1 MHHAAMTLTIEVQ
14 QNLTNASLSL
24 SWCTHHY
31 AITLSN
37 FYNNDSFYLDDNIRD
52 GADDQPQDE
61 TRDNR
66 SLVDNNTAQNL
77 STDDIEAM
85 KR

>member
-1 MHHAAMTLTIEVQ
+1 MLIDHCNIDPHSSSMINHTD
-14 QNLTNASLSL
+14 
-24 SWCTHHY
+24 
-31 AITLSN
+31 
-37 FYNNDSFYLDDNIRD
+37 DSTRD
-52 GADDQPQDE
+52 GADGQTQDE

-77 STDDIEAM
+77 SSEDIEAM

>member
-1 MHHAAMTLTIEVQ
+1 MTH
-14 QNLTNASLSL
+14 
-24 SWCTHHY
+24 CPD
-31 AITLSN
+31 
-37 FYNNDSFYLDDNIRD
+37 DSMQD
-52 GADDQPQDE
+52 GADGQVRDE

-77 STDDIEAM
+77 SSDDIEAM

>member
-1 MHHAAMTLTIEVQ
+1 V
-14 QNLTNASLSL
+14 
-24 SWCTHHY
+24 
-31 AITLSN
+31 
-37 FYNNDSFYLDDNIRD
+37 
-52 GADDQPQDE
+52 QDE

-77 STDDIEAM
+77 SSDDIEAM